1 MLSKIKNC
9 SPIGPS
15 NICPG
20 KQDVSSGYMEKIS
33 TAPSRMI
40 GAIRAKMAAEA

>member
-33 TAPSRMI
+33 TALSQV